1 MVSHAMGERVSKLG
15 GRARER
21 WSASR
26 LERLDRENARLK
38 AEIGVLRQDLEE
50 DRSAL
55 HEALSALGDG
65 GQRVTVEQR
74 NGRGRI
80 LRTLLVAVGGY
91 VLGTRD
97 GRARFEQM
105 KGWARSAT
113 EPIRS
118 RVGGVSP
125 EAAPWE
131 PSVPASVSEADTKIR
146 G

>member
-1 MVSHAMGERVSKLG
+1 MVSHAMGGRVSKLG
-15 GRARER
+15 DRARER
-21 WSASR
+21 WSESR

-38 AEIGVLRQDLEE
+38 TEIGVLRHDLEE

-55 HEALSALGDG
+55 HEALSALGE
-65 GQRVTVEQR
+65 GQRVTVEQH

-80 LRTLLVAVGGY
+80 FRTLLVAGGGY

-113 EPIRS
+113 EPIRA
-118 RVGGVSP
+118 RVGGVPAEGS
-125 EAAPWE
+125 WE
-131 PSVPASVSEADTKIR
+131 PEVPASVSPPDTKLR